1 VRRRWLVF
9 GLAAL
14 LLVAVG
20 MTVGRR
26 TAGSDRATAPPTAT
40 VTVIAPAETHRQANR
55 GKLPRLRAEPYART
69 SEGAAAA
76 ATAYLSALSGPVLL
90 DPDAVGRTLTR
101 IVSAASRDG
110 LVSAYRAAA
119 VRARGQLGV
128 ASASDPSLV
137 LRAAAVGYRVDG
149 FQRSA
154 ATVSLWRVGIVG
166 GPATVEPHQSWRTET
181 VSLIWEDGTWKIDA
195 VRSSPGPT
203 PPLAG
208 VPTGYAELTA
218 AIPTFAEFTRD
229 LP

>member
-1 VRRRWLVF
+1 
-9 GLAAL
+9 
-14 LLVAVG
+14 
-20 MTVGRR
+20 MTIGRR
-26 TAGSDRATAPPTAT
+26 TAGSDRGSAPPTAT
-40 VTVIAPAETHRQANR
+40 VTATAPTETHRQANGGR
-55 GKLPRLRAEPYART
+55 PPRLRAHSYART

-76 ATAYLSALSGPVLL
+76 ATAYLSALSGPILL
-90 DPDAVGRTLTR
+90 DPDSVSRRLTK
-101 IVSAASRDG
+101 IVSAASRDE
-110 LVSAYRAAA
+110 LVSAYRTAA

-149 FQRSA
+149 FQRGA

-166 GPATVEPHQSWRTET
+166 GPSTVEPHQSWRTET
-181 VSLIWEDGTWKIDA
+181 VSLVWEGDTWKIDA

-208 VPTGYAELTA
+208 VPTGYAELAT
-218 AIPTFAEFTRD
+218 AIPTFAEFTHE